1 VLSILSSTH
10 DSDVQMYPKQVRLW
24 GMISSQSLGYQ
35 GYARDC
41 HLHISSNR
49 VGGCREDVPR
59 RNGPMLTP
67 GTSAYVAGIF
77 PLDCPDASY
86 LMCWIMICVDKGKDD

>member
-59 RNGPMLTP
+59 RNGPTLTP
-67 GTSAYVAGIF
+67 VTSAYVAGIF
-77 PLDCPDASY
+77 LPAYSDANY
-86 LMCWIMICVDKGKDD
+86 LMCSSCISVEKTEG